1 MLLLFLD
8 LAVPCRVDHPH
19 IEPVDA
25 LDTPVEYVC
34 IYDIL
39 WNHPK
44 LLSPK
49 LDAVF

>member
-1 MLLLFLD
+1 MLLLLLD
-8 LAVPCRVDHPH
+8 LAVPSRVDHPH
-19 IEPVDA
+19 REPVDTP
-25 LDTPVEYVC
+25 DTPVEYVC

-49 LDAVF
+49 LDAAF